1 MAPPAGQRLSRQ
13 HEDMSAS
20 FLRAVST
27 RNTDAGFG
35 LKASYLQLQAQEGN
49 AYRPKVS
56 ELSEKVVDSNPY
68 SRLMCVTAFL
78 FVFSQCFNP
87 LHAQLY

>member
-1 MAPPAGQRLSRQ
+1 
-13 HEDMSAS
+13 MSAS
-20 FLRAVST
+20 FLRAAST

-35 LKASYLQLQAQEGN
+35 LKASYLQLQEQEGN

-78 FVFSQCFNP
+78 FVFSACFNP
-87 LHAQLY
+87 IDTAFRAAIAGH

>member
-1 MAPPAGQRLSRQ
+1 
-13 HEDMSAS
+13 MSAS
-20 FLRAVST
+20 FLRAAST

-49 AYRPKVS
+49 AYRPKVA

-68 SRLMCVTAFL
+68 SRLMCVPAFC
-78 FVFSQCFNP
+78 CFP
-87 LHAQLY
+87 SFYRDRFPSFHAQYD